1 MLHSTAHSTARSS
14 CLVCTSM
21 DGSTCPLTIL
31 TQPLPHT
38 ALPHSIIKVPNPH
51 ASDKRQNQTCVCCA
65 VLRKFTIWGRFT
77 RELRYMPDGAV
88 LARGCDVHALRY
100 SAVQRSLVPES
111 VVVIPLTRLDIA
123 AARGGTTFY
132 PAMEHLH
139 SGSCLSD
146 LQQLLCA
153 ACASS
158 IRINSAAG
166 GCVGLDWWKDHLSSA
181 SYGPDTPIVLVL
193 HGLSGADQSCML
205 SRFRD
210 LAISL

>member
-1 MLHSTAHSTARSS
+1 MH
-14 CLVCTSM
+14 
-21 DGSTCPLTIL
+21 LTRGR
-31 TQPLPHT
+31 
-38 ALPHSIIKVPNPH
+38 IKRV
-51 ASDKRQNQTCVCCA
+51 
-65 VLRKFTIWGRFT
+65 
-77 RELRYMPDGAV
+77 
-88 LARGCDVHALRY
+88 
-100 SAVQRSLVPES
+100 SAVQCCASSPYGAALPES
-111 VVVIPLTRLDIA
+111 CATCLMVRSWRVAVMCMPSDTVLCNGPLRVVIPLTRLDIA